1 MLRRFLPF
9 FVGCLALVMI
19 TDAQVATNI
28 QVLKNAAQGI
38 SLKERSEYT
47 KAMLLA
53 KQRNWPLS
61 IRSKDGRL
69 ATLVGV
75 DAFNFPK
82 YFVTENNSIAAA
94 TTRTNQLWPGG
105 ASGLNLS
112 GNAANIKNKIGVWDG
127 GGVLLNHIELTGRVT
142 QKDNPSISDNH
153 ATHVAGTMIATGLNS
168 SAKGMSFGAQGL
180 IAYDFTNSYSEQ
192 ATEAAG
198 LLVSNHSYNVVSG
211 WNFNDAQN
219 RWEFWGRPNETE
231 DYKFGYYS
239 SDAQLLDSI
248 AYNAPFYLIV
258 KAAGNNR
265 GETGPAVGEPYFR
278 FNEQNQMVAAGNR
291 PSDISSNDS
300 YGSIPWDANA
310 KNILTVGAVK
320 GIPGGYNR
328 PEDVVMSSFSGWGPT
343 DDGRIKPDVVA
354 DGVNVL
360 STYAT
365 STNSYSSLSGTSMA
379 TPNAS
384 GSLFLLQEHYA
395 KLKSGAFLRAAT
407 LKGLAIHTAEEAGT
421 TPGPDYKNGW
431 GLLNVQKAAAV
442 ISASVASNNG
452 STSEHLMYENSFNGT
467 TSSFSTTVVAT
478 GKEPLKATI
487 SWTDVK
493 GDVEPINVLNNPAKK
508 LVNDLDI
515 RITSGS
521 RTFRPWTLNP
531 ANPANAAVKGDNIT
545 DNVERIDIDST
556 VAGETY
562 TITVTHK
569 GIPGSLVRGQQ
580 AYSLL
585 VSGVGGI
592 AHCASAASTN
602 AGGRIDSVS
611 LQTIR
616 YANPAGGTT
625 YVNNT
630 AIAANIEPSQS
641 VPFRI
646 LVNSVDASDADKIVK
661 LFIDYNNDG
670 DFTDTNELVA
680 TSSALRNTQVFAGS
694 FTTPSTLTIG
704 STYRAR
710 IVMVETSTASDVV
723 SCGNYNRGETE
734 DFRLIV
740 INPSTDFTI
749 SEVLT
754 PSVSDCADNKQY
766 LTVNIR
772 NNGTVPKSNIPV
784 AIEIKNG
791 STTIATFNGT
801 YPGTVPGLTNVSF
814 TLQTPFVTAENIT
827 YTILATATVTG
838 DQNSANNTLTTSLTI
853 GRKADNPVVAGTICN
868 TNALLKVS
876 NPVAN
881 NNYFWYNSSGAAVPF
896 ATGATVSTS
905 NIPANKTFYV
915 SNELKA
921 SIGPVTKMA
930 YPDGGYNN
938 FRGNFV
944 RFNNSVP
951 LTIESARLYIGN
963 PGTIEVIVANLGTV
977 NQDGSFSYIPLAR
990 TTLDVTATNPNPQPA
1005 PPNPNGTGTLEVNGN
1020 TTSDTGAVYYLNLPV
1035 NDPGDHILLVLC
1047 NENGAT
1053 IFRNKNI
1060 TGTTYPISIANV
1072 MSITGNSVNLTNS
1085 SADPNP
1091 FYYFFYDMKIRTGTS
1106 CPSNRVEL
1114 VVADAPTP
1122 AVSKVGDSLVSSV
1135 SGVSMQWFKDDVGI
1149 NGATAT
1155 KFKPI
1160 ESGIYKIVVVDA
1172 LGCQKTSNN
1181 LQVTITALPPEVI
1194 AREIKLSLSP
1204 NPNKGLFNLSF
1215 EVKEK
1220 ADLAIELLNSGGQ
1233 RVFTQSYP
1241 GFSGTFS
1248 KQINAGNVN
1257 DGYYV
1262 LKILHNKKTYLQKV
1276 IIIK

>member
-9 FVGCLALVMI
+9 FVGFLATALV
-19 TDAQVATNI
+19 TGAQVATNV

-47 KAMLLA
+47 KAMSLA

-69 ATLVGV
+69 ATLIGV

-82 YFVTENNSIAAA
+82 YFVTQNNSIAAA
-94 TTRTNQLWPGG
+94 TTRTNQLWAGG

-112 GNAANIKNKIGVWDG
+112 GSASNIKNKIAIWDG
-127 GGVLLNHIELTGRVT
+127 GRVLASHIELTGRVT
-142 QKDNPSISDNH
+142 QKDNPSSNDNH

-168 SAKGMSFGAQGL
+168 SARGMSYGAQGL

-198 LLVSNHSYNVVSG
+198 LLISNHSYNVVSG
-211 WNFNDAQN
+211 WNFNDDQN
-219 RWEFWGRPNETE
+219 RWEFWGRPNDTE

-265 GETGPAVGEPYFR
+265 GETGPNEGQPYFR
-278 FNEQNQMVAAGNR
+278 FNAQNQMAAAGNR
-291 PSDISSNDS
+291 PSGISSNDG
-300 YGSIPWDANA
+300 YGTIPWDANS
-310 KNILTVGAVK
+310 KNILTVGAVR

-328 PEDVVMSSFSGWGPT
+328 PEDVVMSSFSTWGPT

-365 STNSYSSLSGTSMA
+365 ATNSYASSSGTSMA
-379 TPNAS
+379 SPNAS
-384 GSLFLLQEHYA
+384 GSLFLLQEHYS
-395 KLKSGAFLRAAT
+395 KLKNNGTFLRSAT
-407 LKGLAIHTAEEAGT
+407 IKGLAIHTAEEAGT
-421 TPGPDYKNGW
+421 NPGPDYQNGW

-442 ISASVASNNG
+442 ISAAVAANNG
-452 STSEHLMYENSFNGT
+452 STSEHLMYENVFNSTTNSFT
-467 TSSFSTTVVAT
+467 TTVVAT
-478 GKEPLKATI
+478 GKEPLRATI

-493 GDVEPINVLNNPAKK
+493 GNVDQTNVLNNPEKK

-521 RTFRPWTLNP
+521 RTFRPWTLDP
-531 ANPANAAVKGDNIT
+531 ANPANAAVKGDNNT

-569 GIPGSLVRGQQ
+569 GGIGTLTRGEQ

-585 VSGVGGI
+585 VSGVGGS
-592 AHCASAASTN
+592 AHCPSAASSN

-630 AIAANIEPSQS
+630 ATAAYIEPSQS
-641 VPFRI
+641 VPYRI
-646 LVNSVDASDADKIVK
+646 RVNSADVSNTDKIVK

-670 DFTDTNELVA
+670 DFLDNNELIA
-680 TSSALRNTQVFAGS
+680 TSTALRNNDVFAGS
-694 FTTPSTLTIG
+694 FTTPGTLVIG
-704 STYRAR
+704 STYRVR
-710 IVMVETSTASDVV
+710 IVMVETSTAADVV

-740 INPSTDFTI
+740 VNPSTDFTI
-749 SEVLT
+749 NEVIT

-766 LTVNIR
+766 VTVSIR
-772 NNGTVPKSNIPV
+772 NNGSVPKSNIPV
-784 AIEIKNG
+784 SVEVKNG
-791 STTIATFNGT
+791 STTVASFNGT
-801 YPGTVPGLTNVSF
+801 YSGTVSGLSNVNF
-814 TLQTPFVTAENIT
+814 TLQTPFVTTENTT
-827 YTILATATVTG
+827 YTILATAAVSG
-838 DQNSANNTLTTSLTI
+838 DQNTGNNTLTTSLTI
-853 GRKADNPVVAGTICN
+853 GRKADNPSIVGTICN
-868 TNALLKVS
+868 TTALLRVN

-881 NNYFWYNSSGAAVPF
+881 SNYFWYNSATATAPVAAGANA
-896 ATGATVSTS
+896 STTS
-905 NIPANKTFYV
+905 IPANKTFYV
-915 SNELKA
+915 SNELKT
-921 SIGPVTKMA
+921 SIGPATKMA

-951 LTIESARLYIGN
+951 LTIESVRMYIGN
-963 PGTIEVIVANLGTV
+963 PGTIDVILADFVSYDAT
-977 NQDGSFSYIPLAR
+977 DGSFRYNRLAQ
-990 TTLDVTATNPNPQPA
+990 TTLQVSATNPNPQPGLVSG
-1005 PPNPNGTGTLEVNGN
+1005 NPVA
-1020 TTSDTGAVYYLNLPV
+1020 DTGAIYYLNLRV
-1035 NDPGDHILLVLC
+1035 EQPGDHILILTA

-1053 IFRNKNI
+1053 VFRNNNI
-1060 TGTTYPISIANV
+1060 AGTTYPISIANV
-1072 MSITGNSVNLTNS
+1072 MSITGNSVNIS
-1085 SADPNP
+1085 GSGDPNP
-1091 FYYFFYDMKIRTGTS
+1091 FYYFFYDMKIKTGNS
-1106 CPSNRVEL
+1106 CPSDRVPIVL
-1114 VVADAPTP
+1114 SDAPAPVVT
-1122 AVSKVGDSLVSSV
+1122 KVGDTLVSSLT
-1135 SGVSMQWFKDDVGI
+1135 GVSMQWYKDNVGI
-1149 NGATAT
+1149 NGANTA
-1155 KFKPI
+1155 KYKPI
-1160 ESGIYKIVVVDA
+1160 ESGVYKVVVVDA
-1172 LGCQKTSNN
+1172 LGCQKTSND

-1220 ADLAIELLNSGGQ
+1220 GDLAIELLNTAGQ
-1233 RVFTQSYP
+1233 RIFNQSYP
-1241 GFSGTFS
+1241 AFSGKFS
-1248 KQINAGNVN
+1248 KQMNVGNVN

>member
-1 MLRRFLPF
+1 MLRRILPF
-9 FVGCLALVMI
+9 FVGCLATVI
-19 TDAQVATNI
+19 VVDAQVATNVE
-28 QVLKNAAQGI
+28 VLKNAAQGI

-47 KAMLLA
+47 KAMSLA

-61 IRSKDGRL
+61 IRSKSGRL

-94 TTRTNQLWPGG
+94 TTRTNQLWAGG

-112 GNAANIKNKIGVWDG
+112 GNAANLKNKIGIWDG
-127 GGVLLNHIELTGRVT
+127 GTVLLNHVELTGRVT
-142 QKDNPSISDNH
+142 QKDNPSTTDNH
-153 ATHVAGTMIATGLNS
+153 ATHVAGTMIATGLNP
-168 SAKGMSFGAQGL
+168 SAKGMAHGAQGL
-180 IAYDFTNSYSEQ
+180 IAYDFNNSYSEQ

-198 LLVSNHSYNVVSG
+198 LLLSNHSYNIVSG

-219 RWEFWGRPNETE
+219 RWEFWGRPDENE

-258 KAAGNNR
+258 KSAGNNR
-265 GETGPAVGEPYFR
+265 GETGPNIGEPYFR
-278 FNEQNQMVAAGNR
+278 FNAQNQMAAAGNR
-291 PSDISSNDS
+291 PSGISSNDS
-300 YGSIPWDANA
+300 YGSVPWDANA
-310 KNILTVGAVK
+310 KNILTVGAVR

-365 STNSYSSLSGTSMA
+365 SANSYASLSGTSMS
-379 TPNAS
+379 TPNTS
-384 GSLFLLQEHYA
+384 GSLFLLQEHYS
-395 KLKSGAFLRAAT
+395 KLKSGAFLRSAT
-407 LKGLAIHTAEEAGT
+407 LKGLAIHTTEEAGT
-421 TPGPDYKNGW
+421 TPGPDYQNGW

-452 STSEHLMYENSFNGT
+452 SSSEHLMYENLFNGT
-467 TSSFSTTVVAT
+467 TSSFTTTVVAS
-478 GKEPLKATI
+478 GKEPLRATI

-493 GDVEPINVLNNPAKK
+493 GDVDQINVLNNPAKK

-521 RTFRPWTLNP
+521 RTFRPWTLDP
-531 ANPANAAVKGDNIT
+531 ANPANAAVKADNIT

-569 GIPGSLVRGQQ
+569 GAPGTLVRGQQ

-585 VSGVGGI
+585 VSGVGGT
-592 AHCASAASTN
+592 AHCVSAASTN

-616 YANPAGGTT
+616 YANPAGATT

-630 AIAANIEPSQS
+630 AIATNIEPTQS
-641 VPFRI
+641 VPFRVR
-646 LVNSVDASDADKIVK
+646 VNSADASDADKMVK
-661 LFIDYNNDG
+661 IFIDYNNDG
-670 DFTDTNELVA
+670 DFTDANELVA
-680 TSSALRNTQVFAGS
+680 TSGVLKNNQVFAGS
-694 FTTPSTLTIG
+694 FNTPGTLTIG

-710 IVMVETSTASDVV
+710 VVMVETSNIADVV
-723 SCGNYNRGETE
+723 SCGNYTRGETE

-740 INPSTDFTI
+740 VNPSTDFTI
-749 SEVLT
+749 NEVTT
-754 PSVSDCADNKQY
+754 PSASDCADNKQY
-766 LTVNIR
+766 VTVSIR
-772 NNGTVPKSNIPV
+772 NNGSVPKSNIPV
-784 AIEIKNG
+784 SVEVKNG
-791 STTIATFNGT
+791 TTTVASFNGT
-801 YPGTVPGLTNVSF
+801 YPGTVPGLSNASF
-814 TLQTPFVTAENIT
+814 TLQTPFVTTENTT

-838 DQNSANNTLTTSLTI
+838 DQNVGNNTLTANLMI
-853 GRKADNPVVAGTICN
+853 GKKADNPSVIGAICN
-868 TNALLKVS
+868 TNALLKVN

-881 NNYFWYNSSGAAVPF
+881 SNYFWFNSANAVAPF
-896 ATGATVSTS
+896 AAGTSASTS
-905 NIPANKTFYV
+905 NIPGNKTFYV
-915 SNELKA
+915 ANELKTQ
-921 SIGPVTKMA
+921 IGFTNKMIH
-930 YPDGGYNN
+930 PNGGYNPI
-938 FRGNFV
+938 GNFL

-951 LTIESARLYIGN
+951 LTIESVRLYVGN
-963 PGTIEVIVANLGTV
+963 SGSVDIVVGNIVSV
-977 NQDGSFSYIPLAR
+977 NGNSYSYSTLSRI
-990 TTLDVTATNPNPQPA
+990 TLDVTATTPNPQPGA
-1005 PPNPNGTGTLEVNGN
+1005 VSGNPVE
-1020 TTSDTGAVYYLNLPV
+1020 DTGAVYYLNLPV
-1035 NDPGDHILLVLC
+1035 NEVGDHILLISGP
-1047 NENGAT
+1047 NSTQTSTAT
-1053 IFRNKNI
+1053 FFRNNGI
-1060 TGTTYPISIANV
+1060 VGTTYPIAISNV
-1072 MSITGNSVNLTNS
+1072 MSITGNSVDISGTG
-1085 SADPNP
+1085 DPNP
-1091 FYYFFYDMKIRTGTS
+1091 FYYYFYDMKIRTGTS
-1106 CPSNRVEL
+1106 CPSNRVE
-1114 VVADAPTP
+1114 VVVGDAPTP
-1122 AVSKVGDSLVSSV
+1122 VVTKVGDSLVSSV
-1135 SGVSMQWFKDDVGI
+1135 TGVSMQWFKDDVGI
-1149 NGATAT
+1149 NGATSA
-1155 KFKPI
+1155 KYKPI
-1160 ESGIYKIVVVDA
+1160 ESGVYKVVVVDA
-1172 LGCQKTSNN
+1172 LGCQKTSNT
-1181 LQVTITALPPEVI
+1181 LQVTITALPPEVV

-1220 ADLAIELLNSGGQ
+1220 ADLAIELLNSAGQ
-1233 RVFTQSYP
+1233 RVFRQSYP

-1248 KQINAGNVN
+1248 KQMNVGNVN

-1276 IIIK
+1276 IIVK

>member
-9 FVGCLALVMI
+9 FVGCLFVVFI
-19 TDAQVATNI
+19 TDAQVVTNV

-47 KAMLLA
+47 KAMSLA

-69 ATLVGV
+69 ATLIGV

-82 YFVTENNSIAAA
+82 YFVTQNNSIAAA
-94 TTRTNQLWPGG
+94 TTRTNQLWAGG

-112 GNAANIKNKIGVWDG
+112 GNSANIKNKIGVWDG
-127 GGVLLNHIELTGRVT
+127 GGVLLNHVELTGRVT
-142 QKDNPSISDNH
+142 QKDNPSTTDNH
-153 ATHVAGTMIATGLNS
+153 ATHVTGTMIATGLNP
-168 SAKGMSFGAQGL
+168 SAKGMSHGAQGL

-198 LLVSNHSYNVVSG
+198 LLISNHSYNIVSG

-219 RWEFWGRPNETE
+219 RWEFWGRPNENE

-258 KAAGNNR
+258 KSAGNNR
-265 GETGPAVGEPYFR
+265 GETGPNVGEPYFR
-278 FNEQNQMVAAGNR
+278 FNAQNQMAAAGNR
-291 PSDISSNDS
+291 PADISSNDS

-310 KNILTVGAVK
+310 KNILTVGAVR

-365 STNSYSSLSGTSMA
+365 GTNSYSSLSGTSMS
-379 TPNAS
+379 TPNTS
-384 GSLFLLQEHYA
+384 GSLFLLQEHYS

-407 LKGLAIHTAEEAGT
+407 LKGLAIHTTEEAGT
-421 TPGPDYKNGW
+421 TPGPDYQNGW

-442 ISASVASNNG
+442 ISASVASNNS
-452 STSEHLMYENSFNGT
+452 STSEHLMFENLFNGT
-467 TSSFSTTVVAT
+467 TSSFSTTVIAT

-493 GDVEPINVLNNPAKK
+493 GNVEQIDVLNNPAKK
-508 LVNDLDI
+508 LINDLDI

-521 RTFRPWTLNP
+521 RTFRPWTLDP

-556 VAGETY
+556 VAGESY

-569 GIPGSLVRGQQ
+569 GGAGSLVRGQQ

-585 VSGVGGI
+585 VSGVGGT
-592 AHCASAASTN
+592 AHCISAASNN

-630 AIAANIEPSQS
+630 SIAASIEPSQS
-641 VPFRI
+641 VPYRVR
-646 LVNSVDASDADKIVK
+646 VNSADGSDVDKIVK

-670 DFTDTNELVA
+670 DFTDANELVA
-680 TSSALRNTQVFAGS
+680 TSTALRNNQVFAGS
-694 FTTPSTLTIG
+694 FNTPSTLTIG

-710 IVMVETSTASDVV
+710 VVMVETSTAADVV
-723 SCGNYNRGETE
+723 SCGNYSRGETE

-740 INPSTDFTI
+740 VNPSTDFTI
-749 SEVLT
+749 NEVTT

-766 LTVNIR
+766 VTVVIR
-772 NNGTVPKSNIPV
+772 NNGSVPKTNIPV
-784 AIEIKNG
+784 SVEVKNG
-791 STTIATFNGT
+791 STTVATFNSV
-801 YPGTVPGLTNVSF
+801 YPAAVPGLSNASF
-814 TLQTPFVTAENIT
+814 TLQTPFVTAENTT

-853 GRKADNPVVAGTICN
+853 GRKAADPDVVGTICN
-868 TNALLKVS
+868 ANALLRVN

-881 NNYFWYNSSGAAVPF
+881 SNYFWYNSANAIAPF
-896 ATGATVSTS
+896 ASGTTASTTS
-905 NIPANKTFYV
+905 IPGNKTFYV
-915 SNELKA
+915 ANEVKT
-921 SIGPVTKMA
+921 SIGPATKMVYA
-930 YPDGGYNN
+930 EGGYNN

-963 PGTIEVIVANLGTV
+963 PGTVEIIVANLGTV
-977 NQDGSFSYIPLAR
+977 NADGSFSYIPLAR
-990 TTLDVTATNPNPQPA
+990 TTLDVTATNPNPQPGLVSG
-1005 PPNPNGTGTLEVNGN
+1005 NPAA
-1020 TTSDTGAVYYLNLPV
+1020 DTGAVYYLNLPV

-1053 IFRNKNI
+1053 IFRNNNI
-1060 TGTTYPISIANV
+1060 AGTTYPINIANV
-1072 MSITGNSVNLTNS
+1072 MSITGNSVNINGTG
-1085 SADPNP
+1085 DPNP

-1122 AVSKVGDSLVSSV
+1122 VVTKVGDSLVSSV

-1149 NGATAT
+1149 NGATLA
-1155 KFKPI
+1155 KYKPI
-1160 ESGIYKIVVVDA
+1160 ESGVYKVVVVDA
-1172 LGCQKTSNN
+1172 LGCQKTSAP

-1204 NPNKGLFNLSF
+1204 NPNKGIFNLSF

-1220 ADLAIELLNSGGQ
+1220 ADLAIELLNSAGQ
-1233 RVFTQSYP
+1233 RVFSQSYP
-1241 GFSGTFS
+1241 GFNGTFS
-1248 KQINAGNVN
+1248 RQMNVGNVN

>member
-9 FVGCLALVMI
+9 FVGCLATVILAN
-19 TDAQVATNI
+19 AQVATNV

-47 KAMLLA
+47 KAMSLA

-69 ATLVGV
+69 ATLIGV
-75 DAFNFPK
+75 DAFNYPK
-82 YFVTENNSIAAA
+82 YFVTQNNSIAAA
-94 TTRTNQLWPGG
+94 TTRTNQLWAGG

-112 GNAANIKNKIGVWDG
+112 GSSDNMKNKIGVWDG
-127 GGVLLNHIELTGRVT
+127 GRVLSTHVELTGRVT
-142 QKDNPSISDNH
+142 QKDNPTSTDNH
-153 ATHVAGTMIATGLNS
+153 ATHVAGTMIATGLNP
-168 SAKGMSFGAQGL
+168 SAKGMSHGVQGL
-180 IAYDFTNSYSEQ
+180 LAYDFNNSYSEQ
-192 ATEAAG
+192 ATEASG
-198 LLVSNHSYNVVSG
+198 LLISNHSYNVVSG
-211 WNFNDAQN
+211 WNFNEDQN
-219 RWEFWGRPNETE
+219 RWEFWGRTNDNE

-265 GETGPAVGEPYFR
+265 GETGPAEGQPYFR
-278 FNEQNQMVAAGNR
+278 YNAQNQMAAAGNR
-291 PSDISSNDS
+291 PPGISSNDS
-300 YGSIPWDANA
+300 YGSITWDGNS
-310 KNILTVGAVK
+310 KNVLTVGAVR

-360 STYAT
+360 STYA
-365 STNSYSSLSGTSMA
+365 SANNGYSSLSGTSMA

-384 GSLFLLQEHYA
+384 GSLFLLQEHYS
-395 KLKSGAFLRAAT
+395 KLKSGAFLRSAT
-407 LKGLAIHTAEEAGT
+407 IKGLAIHTAEEAGT
-421 TPGPDYKNGW
+421 NPGPDYQNGW

-452 STSEHLMYENSFNGT
+452 TSSEHLMYENVFNGT
-467 TSSFSTTVVAT
+467 TNSFTTTVVAT

-493 GDVEPINVLNNPAKK
+493 GNVDQVNVLNNPEKK
-508 LVNDLDI
+508 LINDLDI

-521 RTFRPWTLNP
+521 RTFRPWTLDP
-531 ANPANAAVKGDNIT
+531 ANPASGAVKGDNIT

-569 GIPGSLVRGQQ
+569 GAIGTLTRGQQ

-585 VSGVGGI
+585 VSGVGGT
-592 AHCASAASTN
+592 AHCASAASNN

-616 YANPAGGTT
+616 YANPAGGTL

-630 AIAANIEPSQS
+630 AIAAYIEPSQS
-641 VPFRI
+641 VPFRVR
-646 LVNSVDASDADKIVK
+646 VNSADASDVDKIVK

-670 DFTDTNELVA
+670 DFTDANELVA
-680 TSSALRNTQVFAGS
+680 TSTALRNTQVFAGS
-694 FTTPSTLTIG
+694 FNTPSTLTIG

-710 IVMVETSTASDVV
+710 VVMVETSTANDVV

-749 SEVLT
+749 NEVVT
-754 PSVSDCADNKQY
+754 PTVADCADNKQY
-766 LTVNIR
+766 VTVNIR
-772 NNGTVPKSNIPV
+772 NNGSVSKTNIPV
-784 AIEIKNG
+784 SVEVKNG
-791 STTIATFNGT
+791 STTVATFNGV
-801 YPGTVPGLTNVSF
+801 YPGTVSGLSDASF
-814 TLQTPFVTAENIT
+814 TLQTPFVTAENTT

-838 DQNSANNTLTTSLTI
+838 DQNTGNNTLTSSLTI
-853 GRKADNPVVAGTICN
+853 GRKADNPSVSGIVCTN
-868 TNALLKVS
+868 TAILKVN

-881 NNYFWYNSSGAAVPF
+881 SNYFWYNSATATSPIAAGAS
-896 ATGATVSTS
+896 TTSTS
-905 NIPANKTFYV
+905 IPGNKTFYV
-915 SNELKA
+915 GNELKT
-921 SIGPVTKMA
+921 SIGPATKMA
-930 YPDGGYNN
+930 YTDGGYNN

-963 PGTIEVIVANLGTV
+963 PGTVEVIVANLGTV
-977 NQDGSFSYIPLAR
+977 NSDGSFSYIPLSR
-990 TTLDVTATNPNPQPA
+990 TTLTVTATNPNPQPG
-1005 PPNPNGTGTLEVNGN
+1005 PVNGN
-1020 TTSDTGAVYYLNLPV
+1020 PTADTGAVYYLNLPV

-1053 IFRNKNI
+1053 IFRNNNI
-1060 TGTTYPISIANV
+1060 TGTTYPINIANV
-1072 MSITGNSVNLTNS
+1072 MSITGNSVNINGTG
-1085 SADPNP
+1085 DPNP

-1106 CPSNRVEL
+1106 CPSDRVSIVL
-1114 VVADAPTP
+1114 TDAPTP
-1122 AVSKVGDSLVSSV
+1122 VVTKVGDSLVSSIT
-1135 SGVSMQWFKDDVGI
+1135 GASMQWFKDDVGI
-1149 NGATAT
+1149 TGETSA
-1155 KFKPI
+1155 KYKPI
-1160 ESGIYKIVVVDA
+1160 ASGSYKVVVTDA
-1172 LGCQKTSNN
+1172 LGCQKTSAP

-1220 ADLAIELLNSGGQ
+1220 ADLAIELLNSAGQ
-1233 RVFTQSYP
+1233 RVFNQSYP
-1241 GFSGTFS
+1241 AFIGTFS
-1248 KQINAGNVN
+1248 KQMNVGNVN

>member
-9 FVGCLALVMI
+9 FVGCLATVILA
-19 TDAQVATNI
+19 DAQVATNV

-47 KAMLLA
+47 KAMSLA

-69 ATLVGV
+69 ATLIGV
-75 DAFNFPK
+75 DAFNYPK
-82 YFVTENNSIAAA
+82 YFVTQNNSIAAA
-94 TTRTNQLWPGG
+94 TTRTNQLWAGG

-112 GNAANIKNKIGVWDG
+112 GSSDNMKNKIGVWDG
-127 GGVLLNHIELTGRVT
+127 GRVLATHVELTGRVT
-142 QKDNPSISDNH
+142 QKDNPSSTDNH
-153 ATHVAGTMIATGLNS
+153 ATHVAGTMIATGLNP
-168 SAKGMSFGAQGL
+168 SAKGMSHGVQGL
-180 IAYDFTNSYSEQ
+180 LAYDFTNSYSEQ
-192 ATEAAG
+192 ATEASG
-198 LLVSNHSYNVVSG
+198 LLISNHSYNVVSG
-211 WNFNDAQN
+211 WNFNEDQN
-219 RWEFWGRPNETE
+219 RWEFWGRNNDNE

-265 GETGPAVGEPYFR
+265 GETGPAEGQPYFR
-278 FNEQNQMVAAGNR
+278 FNAQNQMAAAGNR
-291 PSDISSNDS
+291 PPGISSNDS
-300 YGSIPWDANA
+300 YGSITWDANA
-310 KNILTVGAVK
+310 KNVLTVGAVR

-360 STYAT
+360 STYA
-365 STNSYSSLSGTSMA
+365 SANNGYSSLSGTSMA

-384 GSLFLLQEHYA
+384 GSLFLLQEHYS
-395 KLKSGAFLRAAT
+395 KLKSGAFLRSAT
-407 LKGLAIHTAEEAGT
+407 IKGLAIHTAEEAGT
-421 TPGPDYKNGW
+421 NPGPDYQNGW
-431 GLLNVQKAAAV
+431 GLLNVQKAAAI

-452 STSEHLMYENSFNGT
+452 TSSEHLMYENVFNGT
-467 TSSFSTTVVAT
+467 TNSFTTTVVAT

-493 GDVEPINVLNNPAKK
+493 GNVDQINVLNNPEKK

-521 RTFRPWTLNP
+521 RTFRPWTLDP
-531 ANPANAAVKGDNIT
+531 ASPANAAVKGDNII

-569 GIPGSLVRGQQ
+569 GAIGTLTRGQQ

-585 VSGVGGI
+585 VSGVGGT
-592 AHCASAASTN
+592 AHCASTALNN

-630 AIAANIEPSQS
+630 AIAAFIEPTQS
-641 VPFRI
+641 VPFRVR
-646 LVNSVDASDADKIVK
+646 VNSADASDVDKIVK

-670 DFTDTNELVA
+670 DFTDANELVA
-680 TSSALRNTQVFAGS
+680 TSTALRNTQVFAGS
-694 FTTPSTLTIG
+694 FNTPGTLTIG

-710 IVMVETSTASDVV
+710 VVMVETSAANDVV

-740 INPSTDFTI
+740 VNPSTDFTI
-749 SEVLT
+749 NEVTT
-754 PSVSDCADNKQY
+754 PTVADCADNKQY
-766 LTVNIR
+766 VTVTIR
-772 NNGTVPKSNIPV
+772 NNGSVPKTSIPV
-784 AIEIKNG
+784 AVEVKNG
-791 STTIATFNGT
+791 STTVATFNGV
-801 YPGTVPGLTNVSF
+801 YPGTVPGLSNASF
-814 TLQTPFVTAENIT
+814 TLQTPFVTAENTT

-838 DQNSANNTLTTSLTI
+838 DQNTGNNTLTTSLTI
-853 GRKADNPVVAGTICN
+853 GRKADNPSVTGIICTN
-868 TNALLKVS
+868 TAILKVN

-881 NNYFWYNSSGAAVPF
+881 SNYFWYNSSTATAPIAAGAA
-896 ATGATVSTS
+896 ATTT
-905 NIPANKTFYV
+905 NIPGNKTFYV
-915 SNELKA
+915 GNELKA
-921 SIGPVTKMA
+921 QIGFTNKLIHPN
-930 YPDGGYNN
+930 GGYNPI
-938 FRGNFV
+938 GNFL

-951 LTIESARLYIGN
+951 LTIESVRLYVGN
-963 PGTIEVIVANLGTV
+963 PGSVDIIVANLGTV
-977 NQDGSFSYIPLAR
+977 TGNSYSYTPLAR
-990 TTLDVTATNPNPQPA
+990 ITLDVTATNPNPQPGA
-1005 PPNPNGTGTLEVNGN
+1005 VSGNPPT
-1020 TTSDTGAVYYLNLPV
+1020 DTGAVYYLNLPV
-1035 NDPGDHILLVLC
+1035 TETGDHILIIT
-1047 NENGAT
+1047 GPSGSQTSTAT
-1053 IFRNKNI
+1053 FFRNNGI
-1060 TGTTYPISIANV
+1060 TGTTYPIAIQNV
-1072 MSITGNSVNLTNS
+1072 MSITGNSVNLIDTN
-1085 SADPNP
+1085 ADPNP

-1106 CPSNRVEL
+1106 CPSDRVPIVL
-1114 VVADAPTP
+1114 TDAPTP
-1122 AVSKVGDSLVSSV
+1122 VVTKVGDSLVSSIT
-1135 SGVSMQWFKDDVGI
+1135 GVSLQWFKDDVGI
-1149 NGATAT
+1149 PGETSA
-1155 KFKPI
+1155 KYKPI
-1160 ESGIYKIVVVDA
+1160 ASGSYKVVVVDA
-1172 LGCQKTSNN
+1172 LGCQKTSTP

-1204 NPNKGLFNLSF
+1204 NPNKGIFNLSF

-1220 ADLAIELLNSGGQ
+1220 ADLAIELLNSAGQ
-1233 RVFTQSYP
+1233 RVFNQSYP
-1241 GFSGTFS
+1241 AFIGTFS
-1248 KQINAGNVN
+1248 KQMNVGNVN

>member
-9 FVGCLALVMI
+9 FVGCLVTVI
-19 TDAQVATNI
+19 TADAQVATNV
-28 QVLKNAAQGI
+28 QVLQNAAKGI
-38 SLKERSEYT
+38 SLKERSEYA
-47 KAMLLA
+47 KALSLA

-82 YFVTENNSIAAA
+82 YFITQNNSIAAA
-94 TTRTNQLWPGG
+94 TTRTNQLWAGG

-112 GNAANIKNKIGVWDG
+112 GSSDNMKNKIGVWDG
-127 GGVLLNHIELTGRVT
+127 GRVLTTHVELIERVT
-142 QKDNPSISDNH
+142 QKDNPSTTSNH
-153 ATHVAGTMIATGLNS
+153 ATHVAGTMIATGLNP
-168 SAKGMSFGAQGL
+168 SAKGMAYGAQGL
-180 IAYDFTNSYSEQ
+180 LAYDYTNSYSEQ
-192 ATEAAG
+192 AAEAAG
-198 LLVSNHSYNVVSG
+198 LLISNHSYNVISG
-211 WNFNDAQN
+211 WNFNEGQN
-219 RWEFWGRPNETE
+219 RWEFWGRPNDTE

-239 SDAQLLDSI
+239 SEAQLLDSI

-265 GETGPAVGEPYFR
+265 GETGPNVGQPYFR
-278 FNEQNQMVAAGNR
+278 FNAQNQMVAAGNR

-300 YGSIPWDANA
+300 YGSITWDGNS
-310 KNILTVGAVK
+310 KNILTVGAVR

-354 DGVNVL
+354 DGVNLL
-360 STYAT
+360 SSYAT
-365 STNSYSSLSGTSMA
+365 ATNGYASLSGTSMA

-384 GSLFLLQEHYA
+384 GSLFLLQEHYS
-395 KLKSGAFLRAAT
+395 KLKSGAFLRSAT
-407 LKGLAIHTAEEAGT
+407 IKGLAIHTAEEAGT
-421 TPGPDYKNGW
+421 NPGPDYQNGW

-452 STSEHLMYENSFNGT
+452 TTSEHLMHENVFNGT
-467 TSSFSTTVVAT
+467 TNSYTTTVVAT

-487 SWTDVK
+487 TWTDVK
-493 GDVEPINVLNNPAKK
+493 GNVDQVNVLNNPEKK

-521 RTFRPWTLNP
+521 RTFMPWTLDP
-531 ANPANAAVKGDNIT
+531 ANPANAAVKADNNL

-562 TITVTHK
+562 TITITHK
-569 GIPGSLVRGQQ
+569 GAIGTLARVQQ

-585 VSGVGGI
+585 VSGVGGT
-592 AHCASAASTN
+592 AHCTSAASSN

-616 YANPAGGTT
+616 YGNPAGDTT

-630 AIAANIEPSQS
+630 AIAAYIEPLQS
-641 VPFRI
+641 VPFRVR
-646 LVNSVDASDADKIVK
+646 VNSADASDVDKIVK

-670 DFTDTNELVA
+670 DFTDANELVA
-680 TSSALRNTQVFAGS
+680 TSTALRNTQVFAGS
-694 FTTPSTLTIG
+694 FTTPGTLTIG
-704 STYRAR
+704 SIYRAR
-710 IVMVETSTASDVV
+710 VVMVETSTASDVV
-723 SCGNYNRGETE
+723 SCGNYSRGETE

-740 INPSTDFTI
+740 VNPSTDFTI
-749 SEVLT
+749 NEVIT

-766 LTVNIR
+766 VTVTIR
-772 NNGTVPKSNIPV
+772 NNGSIPKTNIPV
-784 AIEIKNG
+784 AVEVKNG
-791 STTIATFNGT
+791 STTVATFNSI
-801 YPGTVPGLTNVSF
+801 YPGTVPGLSNASF
-814 TLQTPFVTAENIT
+814 TLQTPFVTAENTT

-838 DQNSANNTLTTSLTI
+838 DQNTGNNTLTTSLTI
-853 GRKADNPVVAGTICN
+853 GRKADNPSVTGIICG
-868 TNALLKVS
+868 TNALLKVN
-876 NPVAN
+876 NPVTN
-881 NNYFWYNSSGAAVPF
+881 SNYFWYNSSTAVSPIIS
-896 ATGATVSTS
+896 GATASTTS
-905 NIPANKTFYV
+905 IPGNKTFYV
-915 SNELKA
+915 ANELKA

-963 PGTIEVIVANLGTV
+963 PGTVEVIVANLGTV
-977 NQDGSFSYIPLAR
+977 NQDSSFTYTPLAR
-990 TTLDVTATNPNPQPA
+990 TTLNVTATNPNPQPGA
-1005 PPNPNGTGTLEVNGN
+1005 VTGNLTA
-1020 TTSDTGAVYYLNLPV
+1020 DTGAVYYLNLPV
-1035 NDPGDHILLVLC
+1035 NTTGDHILLVLC

-1053 IFRNKNI
+1053 IFRNNNI
-1060 TGTTYPISIANV
+1060 SGTTYPMSIANV
-1072 MSITGNSVNLTNS
+1072 MSITGNSVNLVNTS
-1085 SADPNP
+1085 TDPNP

-1106 CPSNRVEL
+1106 CPSNRVEIVL
-1114 VVADAPTP
+1114 TDAPTP
-1122 AVSKVGDSLVSSV
+1122 VVTKVGDSLVSSV
-1135 SGVSMQWFKDDVGI
+1135 TGISMQWYKDDVGI
-1149 NGATAT
+1149 SGATSA
-1155 KFKPI
+1155 KYKPI
-1160 ESGIYKIVVVDA
+1160 ESGVYKIVVIDA
-1172 LGCQKTSNN
+1172 LGCQKTSNT

-1204 NPNKGLFNLSF
+1204 NPNKGLFNLNF

-1220 ADLAIELLNSGGQ
+1220 ADLAIELLNAAGQ
-1233 RVFTQSYP
+1233 RIFNQSYP
-1241 GFSGTFS
+1241 AFIGTFS
-1248 KQINAGNVN
+1248 KQMNVGNVN